1 MANIKISELTAAT
14 TMNPTDV
21 LPLVQTEGSKMVT
34 RKGRTKPEKANPV
47 KYANL
52 VEYGTSRSPAKPFIR
67 PAIESSQGAI
77 IEGMANGYAKG
88 MDKVIKKIRSRK

>member
-1 MANIKISELTAAT
+1 LGLMVKKTRKGQLTARVGARSGFT
-14 TMNPTDV
+14 
-21 LPLVQTEGSKMVT
+21 QMVT